1 MAIVAM
7 DACTITSNSPEDTA
21 SIAAAVAEHV
31 QPGDV
36 ILLGGELAAGKT
48 LFVKALALALGSG
61 DAVTSPTFALAHFYN
76 TKLGQLLHVD
86 AYRLSSPKEYRDLGL
101 EDFQD
106 TCVTVIEW
114 GGLVESEYQ
123 DFLSIEFA
131 FAGSNDQRK
140 VTLACC
146 GERWKTAV
154 ETIHRQLSV

>member
-1 MAIVAM
+1 M
-7 DACTITSNSPEDTA
+7 SNSPKDTA
-21 SIAAAVAEHV
+21 SIADAVADHV

-86 AYRLSSPKEYRDLGL
+86 AYRLSGPKEYRDLGL
-101 EDFQD
+101 EDFHD

-114 GGLVESEYQ
+114 GGLVESEYL
-123 DFLSIEFA
+123 DFLSIDFA
-131 FAGSNDQRK
+131 FVGNSDRRK
-140 VTLACC
+140 VTLACH
-146 GERWKTAV
+146 GERWKTTV
-154 ETIHRQLSV
+154 ETIRRQFSV